1 MEHRPEVNA
10 AEKREVGC
18 DASMRSV
25 RRRDA
30 QDPPKEHAPADDSSE
45 FWAELGKLRDIICTY
60 TVAVYKPLL
69 LCHFASVPTGGI
81 VTRFDCT
88 CTFIPMQLVL
98 FLCINAISFIP
109 TQLKGLCHKLVC
121 N

>member
-30 QDPPKEHAPADDSSE
+30 KDLPKEHAPADDSSE
-45 FWAELGKLRDIICTY
+45 FWAELGNLRDIICTY

-69 LCHFASVPTGGI
+69 LCHFTSVPTGGI

-88 CTFIPMQLVL
+88 FIPMQLVL
-98 FLCINAISFIP
+98 FLCVNAISFIP